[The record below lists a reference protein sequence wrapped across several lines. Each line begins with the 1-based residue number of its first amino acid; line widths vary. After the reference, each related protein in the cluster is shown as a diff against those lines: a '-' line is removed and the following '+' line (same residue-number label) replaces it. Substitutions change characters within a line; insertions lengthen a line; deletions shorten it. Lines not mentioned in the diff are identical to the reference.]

1 MSNLQNMIEE
11 ESNVVERAINRTVQK
26 EVVSSNQEESNK
38 GGLGLTAISLEAF
51 EEVKEVKKKQMT
63 IYASVELSNK
73 IKTVAMA
80 KNQNASRVVESVL
93 EEVFA
98 SITVN
103 QDKVNEYDEKYR
115 KGKGRK

>member
-1 MSNLQNMIEE
+1 MNNLQNFIQE
-11 ESNVVERAINRTVQK
+11 ESNVVERTINRTVK
-26 EVVSSNQEESNK
+26 RDVSPSNQEEANK
-38 GGLGLTAISLEAF
+38 GGLGLKAISLEAF
-51 EEVKEVKKKQMT
+51 EEVKEVKRKQMT

-103 QDKVNEYDEKYR
+103 QEKVKEYDEKYR

>member
-1 MSNLQNMIEE
+1 MSQLDSLISEE
-11 ESNVVERAINRTVQK
+11 FDGATRGIGRGIQR
-26 EVVSSNQEESNK
+26 EVVSSNKEESNK

-63 IYASVELSNK
+63 IYASVELSDK